1 MIKVNVQTKDNW
13 IIGMDVKGHAEYA
26 EHGNDLV
33 CAGVSCIMFGLCN
46 ALDMLCQIEAEAI
59 SNKIMIKIAEPTER
73 TQLVIQT
80 ALIQL
85 QTVEQQ
91 FSEFIT
97 IKIQEV

>member
-1 MIKVNVQTKDNW
+1 MIKVDVQTKDDL
-13 IIGMDVKGHAEYA
+13 IIGMNVSGHAEYA

-59 SNKIMIKIAEPTER
+59 SNHIDIKIDQPNR
-73 TQLVIQT
+73 DTQLIMQT

-85 QTVEQQ
+85 QTMEQQ
-91 FSEFIT
+91 FSQFIR